1 MQIRARTGK
10 MHRIA
15 IKADEMMFFA
25 GLGTATSILIL
36 NSYFGDI
43 SHVRLYTPPRPP
55 TRRVGF
61 STWCQCVLGADGC
74 LRSTSSGCEHGRPE
88 PGGEF
93 QQFYSYYRPASP
105 ADCATDDCN
114 YCGPKC

>member
-55 TRRVGF
+55 HAPCG
-61 STWCQCVLGADGC
+61 VLYVVPMCIGC
-74 LRSTSSGCEHGRPE
+74 
-88 PGGEF
+88 
-93 QQFYSYYRPASP
+93 
-105 ADCATDDCN
+105 
-114 YCGPKC
+114 